1 MKNKKIVG
9 HEFKNSSINKQ
20 LIQTIWP
27 FCIIA
32 AILLSLG
39 VVSMYTLSAVRAFIS
54 GESLWSKAH
63 NQAIYHLNRYAQT
76 HAESDYQQ
84 FLNEIKVPLQD
95 KVARLALQEPTPNIE
110 LAKKRAYSS

>member
-84 FLNEIKVPLQD
+84 FLN
-95 KVARLALQEPTPNIE
+95 
-110 LAKKRAYSS
+110 